1 MVVLSK
7 QQQTEYGSIVL
18 IGPTGVGKSAV
29 GKALANDL
37 GWPLIELDDLRSTW
51 YPEFGL
57 DPEIER
63 NAMAQG
69 GLLELVAAWKPYEL
83 LSVERVMQEYPTN
96 TVIAF
101 GGGQSVYVD
110 EKQIQRAREALQ
122 VASRVILMQPLEHG
136 ADSMQLLLER
146 MRDIPFVTEQKNP
159 EEFLR
164 AFAPIIKMQLQ
175 SESNRLLATELIV
188 TGHSTPEELSRHILA
203 TMDQD

>member
-1 MVVLSK
+1 MVVLNR
-7 QQQTEYGSIVL
+7 QQHNEVGSIVL
-18 IGPTGVGKSAV
+18 IGPTGVGKSVV
-29 GKALANDL
+29 GKALAKNLD
-37 GWPLIELDDLRSTW
+37 WPLVELDDLRSTW

-57 DPEIER
+57 DPEMER

-83 LSVERVMQEYPTN
+83 LSVERVMREYPTN

-110 EKQIQRAREALQ
+110 EKHIQRAKTSLQ
-122 VASRVILMQPLEHG
+122 AASRVILMQPLEHG
-136 ADSMQLLLER
+136 EDSMHLLLDR
-146 MRDIPFVTEQKNP
+146 MRNIPFVTQQKSP

-164 AFAPIIKMQLQ
+164 AFAPILKMQLQ

-188 TGHSTPEELSRHILA
+188 TGHSTPEELAHHIVA